1 MMNRVKILQLL
12 NDNQISVEEALEML
26 HLMDQDR
33 QPIESDAKKDFDF
46 QKRLDYLGIEIGKL
60 VRDSFKSFESKV
72 NDIFKE
78 KPEEDKK

>member
-26 HLMDQDR
+26 NLMDQDR
-33 QPIESDAKKDFDF
+33 QPPEPESKKDFDF
-46 QKRLDYLGIEIGKL
+46 QKRLDYLGVEIGKL
-60 VRDSFKSFESKV
+60 VRDSFKSFETKI

-78 KPEEDKK
+78 NPEDEKK